1 MKTKML
7 MMVLTIMSCLYVQAQ
22 QQVTQFAGVT
32 FSAGPNSRMEILQV
46 DNREYSTMVYMSYT
60 TPDTDDWN
68 DSSSWMNFGDKTY
81 LQVPGSTKQYHMI
94 STINMPINS
103 EAEKRYMMFDRRN
116 QRHQFIL
123 EFERIPDGTS
133 FDMIESLENPNAFNF
148 YGVNYTPTDSTN
160 YINVDQFIEG
170 YPVKEF
176 GKYAVNGTIVS
187 YVKYKDIVINVV
199 PYLLDQYGK
208 YFNMN
213 ISIQNF
219 SNKSVLFNPT
229 NIKIR
234 GYKFKKKKIQG
245 QETFIPEQQDMTL
258 LSYAEYDKIVKN
270 KQRWDNFWVALG
282 EGLAAYGAGQSS
294 STTTYSGSA
303 YTTGSAHASG
313 YIGNTYGYANAYGSS
328 YTTAYGQST
337 TRSYNGAAAYAA
349 QQQANANYAAY
360 TANQR
365 QIRQQI
371 GDGYVKLHTIPSE
384 AEFSGYFNIKHK
396 KIDRLLMDII
406 INGEVYPFMF

>member
-1 MKTKML
+1 MKQGIITAL
-7 MMVLTIMSCLYVQAQ
+7 IIAVLSFLASPAQ
-22 QQVTQFAGVT
+22 NTNAYAGATVN
-32 FSAGPNSRMEILQV
+32 SGPNSRMEILQV
-46 DNREYSTMVYMSYT
+46 DNREFSTMVFMAYT
-60 TPDTDDWN
+60 TPDTEDWN
-68 DSSSWMNFGDKTY
+68 ETSSWMNFGDKTY
-81 LQVPGSTKQYHMI
+81 LQVPGNSKRYQMI

-103 EAEKRYMMFDRRN
+103 EAENRYMMFDRRN
-116 QRHQFIL
+116 QRHQFVL

-133 FDMIESLENPNAFNF
+133 FDLIESNDNPNAFNF
-148 YGVNYTPTDSTN
+148 YGVSYNPTDSSS
-160 YINVDQFIEG
+160 YMNVDEFIDG

-176 GKYAVNGTIVS
+176 GQYAVNGTTVS
-187 YVKYKDIVINVV
+187 YVKFKDITISVV

-208 YFNMN
+208 YYNMN
-213 ISIQNF
+213 ISIQNL
-219 SNKSVLFNPT
+219 SNRSVLFNPT
-229 NIKIR
+229 NIKLR
-234 GYKFKKKKIQG
+234 GYKFKQKKVNG
-245 QETFIPEQQDMTL
+245 QEIYIPQEEELTL
-258 LSYAEYDKIVKN
+258 LTYNEYDKIVKN
-270 KQRWDNFWVALG
+270 KQRWSNFWVALG
-282 EGLAAYGAGQSS
+282 EGLAAYGAGQSM

-360 TANQR
+360 TENQR
-365 QIRQQI
+365 RIRQQI
-371 GDGYVKLHTIPSE
+371 GDGYAKMHTIPSE

-406 INGEVYPFMF
+406 IDGEVYPFMF

>member
-7 MMVLTIMSCLYVQAQ
+7 MMVLAIMSCLYAQAQ
-22 QQVTQFAGVT
+22 QQITQFAGAS
-32 FSAGPNSRMEILQV
+32 FSSGPNSRMEILQV
-46 DNREYSTMVYMSYT
+46 DNRKFSTMVYMSYT

-68 DSSSWMNFGDKTY
+68 DFSSWMNFGDKTY

-103 EAEKRYMMFDRRN
+103 EAENRYMMFDRRN

-160 YINVDQFIEG
+160 YINIDQFIEG

-176 GKYAVNGTIVS
+176 GQYAVNGTTVS

-219 SNKSVLFNPT
+219 SNKSVLFNPS

-303 YTTGSAHASG
+303 YTTGAAHASG

-371 GDGYVKLHTIPSE
+371 GDGYAKLHTIPSE
-384 AEFSGYFNIKHK
+384 TEFSGYFNIKHK

-406 INGEVYPFMF
+406 IDGEVYPFMF

>member
-1 MKTKML
+1 MKQRIISSLLIVMW
-7 MMVLTIMSCLYVQAQ
+7 SCIACYAQ
-22 QQVTQFAGVT
+22 NRNDYAGATVN
-32 FSAGPNSRMEILQV
+32 SGPNSRMEILQV
-46 DNREYSTMVYMSYT
+46 DNREFSTMVYMAYT

-68 DSSSWMNFGDKTY
+68 ETSSWMNFGDKTY
-81 LQVPGSTKQYHMI
+81 LQVPGNSKRYQMI

-103 EAEKRYMMFDRRN
+103 EAENRYMMFDRRN

-123 EFERIPDGTS
+123 EFERIPNGAS
-133 FDMIESLENPNAFNF
+133 FDLIESNDNPNAFNF
-148 YGVNYTPTDSTN
+148 YGVSYNPTDSTS
-160 YINVDQFIEG
+160 YMNVDEFIDG

-176 GKYAVNGTIVS
+176 GQYAVNGTTVS
-187 YVKYKDIVINVV
+187 YVKFKDITISVV

-208 YFNMN
+208 YYNMN
-213 ISIQNF
+213 ISIQNL
-219 SNKSVLFNPT
+219 SNRSVLFNPT
-229 NIKIR
+229 NIKLR
-234 GYKFKKKKIQG
+234 GYKFKQKKVNG
-245 QETFIPEQQDMTL
+245 QEIYIPQEEEMTL
-258 LSYAEYDKIVKN
+258 LTYNEYDKIVKN
-270 KQRWDNFWVALG
+270 KQRWSNFWVALG
-282 EGLAAYGAGQSS
+282 EGLAAYGAGQST

-360 TANQR
+360 TENQR
-365 QIRQQI
+365 RIRQQI
-371 GDGYVKLHTIPSE
+371 GDGYAKMHTIPSE

-406 INGEVYPFMF
+406 IDGEVYPFMF